1 VTTSVRPARPRRR
14 LVALAAAGAV
24 VALLLSG
31 CVSWFQPPRPASTVS
46 KPTGEK
52 VDPALQSF
60 YSQVLRWRACDGG
73 FQCATAKA
81 PMNWKDPAQATI
93 DLALIRHTASGKP
106 LGSLLVNPGGPGAS
120 GVAFVKDSLSYAV
133 DAKLQQH
140 YDIVGFDPRG
150 VGSSSKVD
158 CGGDA
163 ELDRFIY
170 GIVPGTPG
178 SDSWISAVE
187 QENGQFGQSCLDHTG
202 ALLQY
207 VDTVSAA
214 RDLDLLRAVLGDKK
228 LNYLGYSYGTFLGAM
243 YADLYPK
250 KTGRLVLDGALD
262 PATTDFDVTLTQA
275 KGFESAFRAYLKN
288 CIGQKGCP
296 FHGTV
301 DQAMDETHQI
311 LQQLQANP
319 IAASDGR
326 ELGAS
331 TMFSAIILP
340 LYNRDNWSYL
350 DQLFTDVRKGGT
362 SVAFQ
367 LADSYNDR
375 RSDGTYSDNSTEAF
389 QAINCLDYVTD
400 SNVADM
406 RRQAAELVQQAPVFG
421 PVMSWGGTSCA
432 TWPFAGTRDR
442 VAIHA
447 DGSAPILVVGTT
459 NDPATPY
466 VWAQNLAKELQ
477 NGHLIT
483 RKGEGHTGYNK
494 GNSCVDSAVDDF
506 FVNDTVPTRDPKC

>member
-1 VTTSVRPARPRRR
+1 MIRRR
-14 LVALAAAGAV
+14 LLAVAV
-24 VALLLSG
+24 VATTVSLLLSG

-46 KPTGEK
+46 TPTKET
-52 VDPALQSF
+52 VAADLQPF
-60 YSQVLRWRACDGG
+60 YTQVLRWRACDGG

-81 PMNWKDPAQATI
+81 PMNWKDPAQASI
-93 DLALIRHTASGKP
+93 DLALIRHPATNGKP

-120 GVAFVKDSLSYAV
+120 GVDFIKSSLGYAV
-133 DAKLQQH
+133 DSTLESN

-150 VGSSSKVD
+150 VGSSSAVD
-158 CGGDA
+158 CGGPA
-163 ELDRFIY
+163 VLDRFIY

-178 SDSWISAVE
+178 SDSWIAAAE
-187 QENGQFGQSCLDHTG
+187 QENGRFGQDCLDHTG
-202 ALLQY
+202 PLLQY
-207 VDTVSAA
+207 IDTVSAA
-214 RDLDLLRAVLGDKK
+214 HDLDLLRAVLGDTK
-228 LNYLGYSYGTFLGAM
+228 LNYLGYSYGTFLGAT

-262 PATTDFDVTLTQA
+262 PATSDFDVTLTQA
-275 KGFESAFRAYLKN
+275 KGFESAFRAYLKDCLN
-288 CIGQKGCP
+288 RKGCP
-296 FHGTV
+296 FRGSV
-301 DQAMDETHQI
+301 DQAMETTHQL
-311 LQQLQANP
+311 LQRLQANP
-319 IAASDGR
+319 IPGDDGR
-326 ELGAS
+326 ELGAN

-350 DQLFTDVRKGGT
+350 DKLFDDVRQGGT

-375 RSDGTYSDNSTEAF
+375 SPSGTYDSNETEAF
-389 QAINCLDYVTD
+389 TAINCLDYVTD
-400 SNVADM
+400 ANVDDM
-406 RRQAAELVQQAPVFG
+406 RKQAAELAAAAPVFG
-421 PVMSWGGTSCA
+421 PVMSWGGTTCA
-432 TWPFAGTRDR
+432 KWPFAGTRDR

-466 VWAQNLAKELQ
+466 VWARNLAQELQ

-494 GNSCVDSAVDDF
+494 GNACVNSAVDGF
-506 FVNDTVPTRDPKC
+506 FVKGTVPATDPRC